1 MKQNKI
7 YSSFEEIDNDLRI
20 LKLTKEIE
28 SLELKNNIS
37 DLKEQFSVKNVLTNS
52 LSALGVSLFDT
63 GKKRWLGLA
72 LDYALYFLFKK
83 KIQK

>member
-37 DLKEQFSVKNVLTNS
+37 DLKEYFSVKNMLTNS
-52 LSALGVSLFDT
+52 LSVLGSSLFDT

-72 LDYALYFLFKK
+72 LDYVLYFFFKK
-83 KIQK
+83 KIKK